1 MSDIL
6 HIGTHEDLTVIRA
19 DADVFEVEATYL
31 PHGASPP
38 PHLHPGQDEH
48 FAVLDGA
55 LHVVLGRQA
64 RELAAG
70 QELTIPRGQVH
81 RMWNPG
87 GQPARVRW
95 TTTPALTTEQWFRGL
110 AELQRQAEARGQHR
124 ADVLGFAAHARR
136 HRDIFRLVAGG
147 SPALGSAA
155 VCVLGLAAQITR
167 RDRGAIA

>member
-1 MSDIL
+1 MSETL

-19 DADVFEVEATYL
+19 DAGVFEVEATYR

-70 QELTIPRGQVH
+70 QELTIARGQVH
-81 RMWNPG
+81 RMWNQG
-87 GQPARVRW
+87 GQPA
-95 TTTPALTTEQWFRGL
+95 
-110 AELQRQAEARGQHR
+110 
-124 ADVLGFAAHARR
+124 LGN
-136 HRDIFRLVAGG
+136 
-147 SPALGSAA
+147 AA
-155 VCVLGLAAQITR
+155 VCLLGLAAQITR